1 MLDTIII
8 YRSCSEGSVDR
19 HNDRPILNKQTGT
32 IPQVNRDSVISVPE
46 KDRSLSSKAKII
58 SWDDFNSN
66 GKWDSG
72 EDLVDINKDF
82 KFITIGGSVTETIF
96 KLGFGR
102 AVIAVDQS
110 STFPDRVKNLPQ
122 VGYIRAIASEGV
134 LSMIPTKIFTTSD
147 IGPPNAVSQIKDSG
161 VDIEIFDA
169 PKTVDDIIILID
181 KLSTLL
187 DAKAQ
192 RNIVVGEIQSDIVKI
207 DNIISNY
214 DKVPSMVFFM
224 NPSSGGYMA
233 AGKGTIADYLI
244 DLMGGDNPFS
254 DDFSK
259 YQRVNKEEI
268 LKYDPDIIL
277 VASHGGDGKSSLH
290 FTNGSEFKSLK
301 SVDNRNVI
309 DISMSNLTMGPSFIS
324 NTVSVME
331 KINIGFGK

>member
-1 MLDTIII
+1 MGIN
-8 YRSCSEGSVDR
+8 GAA
-19 HNDRPILNKQTGT
+19 
-32 IPQVNRDSVISVPE
+32 
-46 KDRSLSSKAKII
+46 KAG
-58 SWDDFNSN
+58 DDFIVLNNEKEAKNLSEN
-66 GKWDSG
+66 RAQ
-72 EDLVDINKDF
+72 ENKDNKNPLTF
-82 KFITIGGSVTETIF
+82 ATQESAFTDKSAEELNLIIKSDVHGSSE
-96 KLGFGR
+96 
-102 AVIAVDQS
+102 
-110 STFPDRVKNLPQ
+110 
-122 VGYIRAIASEGV
+122 AI
-134 LSMIPTKIFTTSD
+134 K
-147 IGPPNAVSQIKDSG
+147 NAVSQIKDSG

-169 PKTVDDIIILID
+169 PKTVDDIISLID

-192 RNIVVGEIQSDIVKI
+192 GSIVVGEIQSDIVKI

-244 DLMGGDNPFS
+244 ELMGGDNPFS
-254 DDFSK
+254 DDFNK

-268 LKYDPDIIL
+268 LKYNPDIIL

-290 FTNGSEFKSLK
+290 FTNGSEFESLK
-301 SVDNRNVI
+301 SVSNKNVI